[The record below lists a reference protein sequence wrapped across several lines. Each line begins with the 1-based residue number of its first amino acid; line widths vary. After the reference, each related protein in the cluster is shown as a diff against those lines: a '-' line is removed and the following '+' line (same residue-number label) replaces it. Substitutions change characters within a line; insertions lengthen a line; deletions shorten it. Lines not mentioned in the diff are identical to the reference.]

1 MQPRGILVRSPGW
14 VGDAVMATPTL
25 RALRETHRDATIVL
39 EAPSRLAPLYAGL
52 DSFDH
57 FLPAP
62 SGMRASLERVHALR
76 RSEIDWA
83 VLLPDSP
90 RAALAAFLARTP
102 RRIGYARDPL
112 RRLLLTESIPP
123 PVEGGRRKPIPM
135 VDRYLSIVAALGCD
149 SRRRELELAVDPS
162 AVERVALRLAEN
174 GIAPD
179 SGYFVVSPGASF
191 GSSKSWPAGHFA
203 TACDAISRRH
213 ELTAILAPGPD
224 EVTEAHRVAS
234 AMGERCLQLIRPEID
249 LADLKALIARSRLVL
264 TNDTGPRH
272 IAVALDRPVIVLMGP
287 TDPRHTA
294 SQLERQR
301 VLREPV
307 PCGPC
312 HLARCPTDHRCMT
325 GIAPIRAISA
335 AGELLE

>member
-1 MQPRGILVRSPGW
+1 MQPRSILVRCPSW

-25 RALRETHRDATIVL
+25 RALREAHRDATITL

-57 FLPAP
+57 FLPTP
-62 SGMRASLERVHALR
+62 RGMRASLERVRAMR
-76 RSEIDWA
+76 KSEFDWA

-90 RAALAAFLARTP
+90 RSALAPFLARTP

-123 PVEGGRRKPIPM
+123 PAEGGRRKPIPM

-149 SRRRELELAVDPS
+149 ARSREVELAVDS
-162 AVERVALRLAEN
+162 GAAERVSLRLAEN

-213 ELTAILAPGPD
+213 ALTAVLAPGPD
-224 EVTEAHRVAS
+224 DVAEAHRVAS
-234 AMGERCLQLIRPEID
+234 AMGERCVQLIRPEID
-249 LADLKALIARSRLVL
+249 LADLKALIASSRLVI

-301 VLREPV
+301 VLRETV

-325 GIAPIRAISA
+325 GLSPVRAISA

>member
-1 MQPRGILVRSPGW
+1 MRPRNILVRSPNW
-14 VGDAVMATPTL
+14 IGDAVMATPTL
-25 RALRETHRDATIVL
+25 RALREAHRDATIAL
-39 EAPSRLAPLYAGL
+39 EAPPRLAPLYAGL

-57 FLPAP
+57 FLPTP
-62 SGMRASLERVHALR
+62 RGIRASLERVRALR
-76 RSEIDWA
+76 RFEFDWA

-90 RAALAAFLARTP
+90 RAALVAFLARTP

-123 PVEGGRRKPIPM
+123 PGGTGRRKPIPM
-135 VDRYLSIVAALGCD
+135 VDRYLAIVAALGCD
-149 SRRRELELAVDPS
+149 ARRRGVELTVDPGV
-162 AVERVALRLAEN
+162 AERVSLRLAEN

-179 SGYFVVSPGASF
+179 SDYFVVSPGASF
-191 GSSKSWPAGHFA
+191 GSSKSWPTRHFA

-213 ELTAILAPGPD
+213 ALTAVIAPGPD
-224 EVTEAHRVAS
+224 EVGESHRIAG
-234 AMGERCLQLIRPEID
+234 AMGERCVQLIRPEID
-249 LADLKALIARSRLVL
+249 LADLKALIASSRLVL
-264 TNDTGPRH
+264 SNDTGPRH
-272 IAVALDRPVIVLMGP
+272 IAVALERPVIVLMGP

-301 VLREPV
+301 VLRETV

-325 GIAPIRAISA
+325 GLSPVRAIAA